1 LPKKYLII
9 IISLFIVSVSII
21 TVIGGYFYVEKY
33 KKAPQKTTSKVIE
46 EKQNLPKPIKLDL
59 PDDDNQYDV
68 IVVGAEP
75 EGVAA
80 ARSAAKTM
88 QKF

>member
-1 LPKKYLII
+1 MPKKYMII

-21 TVIGGYFYVEKY
+21 TAIGGYFYVEKY
-33 KKAPQKTTSKVIE
+33 KKAPQNTASKVIE
-46 EKQNLPKPIKLDL
+46 EKQNLPKPIKLNL
-59 PDDDNQYDV
+59 PDDGNQYDV

-80 ARSAAKTM
+80 ARSAAKN
-88 QKF
+88 